1 MGNHKDTDAFF
12 VLLLFIVV
20 GALVSFTL
28 FDYVAYSSVD
38 TVYVTDTD
46 FFVSCNKQ
54 GNCATHYSVT
64 TEDGVEYGT
73 SRSIWNDIE
82 EDRLYVF
89 AVRGR
94 TFKTIV
100 EILEGNNERPERTN

>member
-1 MGNHKDTDAFF
+1 MKNWFNHGTGEYV
-12 VLLLFIVV
+12 VLFLLIIV
-20 GALVSFTL
+20 GLLISFMV

-46 FFVSCNKQ
+46 FFVSCDE
-54 GNCATHYSVT
+54 GDCTTHYSVT
-64 TEDGVEYGT
+64 TEDGTEYAT
-73 SRSIWNDIE
+73 NRSIWKDIE

-89 AVRGR
+89 SVRGK

-100 EILEGNNERPERTN
+100 EILEGNNE